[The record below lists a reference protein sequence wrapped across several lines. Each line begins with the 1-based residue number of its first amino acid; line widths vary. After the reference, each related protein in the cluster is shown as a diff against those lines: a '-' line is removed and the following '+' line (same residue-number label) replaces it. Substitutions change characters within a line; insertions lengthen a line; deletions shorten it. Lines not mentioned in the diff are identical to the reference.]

1 MFRPDVSELQSAT
14 PPFASVTMDVTASD
28 RATEDDLGLRWRAAC
43 EELKAEGAPEDVVD
57 LLGDRVL
64 NPTGLGGEH
73 TRVVVADSE
82 RVVLDRVVPGR
93 PARPERPETGY
104 GPVPV
109 LTGLLRAASRFVP
122 HAVVRIDH
130 AGADIEYVTSLD
142 GRSEEEQVEGGHN
155 ELHKVPSGGMS
166 TRRIESR
173 VEDSWARNA
182 EAVAKELDAL
192 CRRHDLEVVAVA
204 GEDDSWGALQHSVAG
219 HVAERLVRLD
229 SGGRAAGTSE
239 EAEAEALREALDAHR
254 AAERARLLDEF
265 NEQSTRQQRGVEGLG
280 DVVDALRRGQVEHV
294 LLRDDPTSTLTL
306 WAGEEPLQL
315 GMTEEEARDAGAQ
328 KPVEVRAD
336 AALAQAVLG
345 SGADLVLVEDA
356 DVELVDG
363 IGALLR
369 WSDEATAHDRAPSMP
384 GHGEGPGFTEN
395 PE

>member
-1 MFRPDVSELQSAT
+1 MFRPDVSELQSAA
-14 PPFASVTMDVTASD
+14 PPFASVTLDVTASD

-43 EELKAEGAPEDVVD
+43 EELKAEGAPEAVID
-57 LLGDRVL
+57 LIGERVL
-64 NPTGLGGEH
+64 AGTGLGGEH
-73 TRVVVADSE
+73 TMVLVADND

-93 PARPERPETGY
+93 PARPETGY

-109 LTGLLRAASRFVP
+109 LTGLLRAAARFVP

-130 AGADIEYVTSLD
+130 AGADIEFVTSLD

-182 EAVAKELDAL
+182 DAVAKELDSL
-192 CRRHDLEVVAVA
+192 GRRHHFEVVAVA
-204 GEDDSWGALQHSVAG
+204 GEDDSWSELQRRVAG

-239 EAEAEALREALDAHR
+239 EAEADALREALDAHR

-265 NEQSTRQQRGVEGLG
+265 AEQRTRQQRGVEGLA
-280 DVVDALRRGQVEHV
+280 DVVDSLRRGQVEHV

-315 GMTEEEARDAGAQ
+315 AMTEEEARAAGAE

-336 AALAQAVLG
+336 AVLAHAVLG
-345 SGADLVLVEDA
+345 SGADLVLVEDEP
-356 DVELVDG
+356 VELVDG

-369 WSDEATAHDRAPSMP
+369 WSDEATPHDRAPSMP

>member
-1 MFRPDVSELQSAT
+1 MFRPDVSELQSAA
-14 PPFASVTMDVTASD
+14 PPFASVTLDVTASD

-43 EELKAEGAPEDVVD
+43 EDLKAEGAPEAVIDRI
-57 LLGDRVL
+57 GERVL
-64 NPTGLGGEH
+64 AGTGLGGEH
-73 TRVVVADSE
+73 TMVLVADSD

-93 PARPERPETGY
+93 PARPETGY

-109 LTGLLRAASRFVP
+109 LTGLLRAAARFVP

-130 AGADIEYVTSLD
+130 AGADIELVTSLD
-142 GRSEEEQVEGGHN
+142 GRSEEEQVDGGHD

-182 EAVAKELDAL
+182 DAVAKELDAL
-192 CRRHDLEVVAVA
+192 GRRHHLEVVAVA
-204 GEDDSWGALQHSVAG
+204 GEDDSWSELQHRVAG

-254 AAERARLLDEF
+254 ATERARLLDEF
-265 NEQSTRQQRGVEGLG
+265 AEQRTRQQRGVEGLA
-280 DVVDALRRGQVEHV
+280 DVVDSLRRGQVEHV

-315 GMTEEEARDAGAQ
+315 AMTEEEARAAGAE

-336 AALAQAVLG
+336 AALAHAVLG
-345 SGADLVLVEDA
+345 SGADLVLVEDEP
-356 DVELVDG
+356 VELVDG

-369 WSDEATAHDRAPSMP
+369 WSDEVTPHDRAPSMP

-395 PE
+395 RE